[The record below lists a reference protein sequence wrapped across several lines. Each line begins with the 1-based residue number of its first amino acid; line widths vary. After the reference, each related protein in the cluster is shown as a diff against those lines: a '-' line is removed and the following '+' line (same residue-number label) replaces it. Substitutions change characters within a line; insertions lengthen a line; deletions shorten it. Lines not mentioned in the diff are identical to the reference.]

1 MAMVW
6 VVDDEE
12 SIRVLLTKLLEGLGH
27 RVKSFAD
34 AQEALDS
41 YRPGAAEVIISDVRM
56 PNIDGIAFTHA
67 ILDRDPE
74 ASIIILTGYPSVNTA
89 VEAMQVGAVDF
100 LSKPCNVGELRVRV
114 DRALDIRAWQV
125 RLRKNRL
132 LTLSLILSL
141 PLWIILGVILVSF
154 LH

>member
-6 VVDDEE
+6 VVDDDNEV
-12 SIRVLLTKLLEGLGH
+12 RGVVQTLLEGLGH
-27 RVKSFAD
+27 QARSFGD
-34 AQEALDS
+34 AQTALQE

-56 PNIDGIAFTHA
+56 PAMDGLAFTHA

-89 VEAMQVGAVDF
+89 VEAMQAGAVDF
-100 LSKPCNVGELRVRV
+100 LGKPCNVGELRVRV

-132 LTLSLILSL
+132 LTLGLILSL
-141 PLWIILGVILVSF
+141 PLWIILGIVLVSF